1 MKTIINYSLLF
12 RVLISGIPT
21 IVLGMILL
29 NTQLQTE
36 AIVLIIFGSIV
47 TLGLFLFMPNRF
59 VFTKDSLT
67 IIYFLEFKRTAKW
80 NEIKKIYTTYESSY
94 SNRFINHEVFHIV
107 GMSGRKTFFT
117 DDNVIKTK
125 NTTKLINLYY
135 NSNFSYK

>member
-21 IVLGMILL
+21 IVLGTMLF
-29 NTQLQTE
+29 NTHLRIE
-36 AIVLIIFGSIV
+36 AIVLITIGSIV

-67 IIYFLEFKRTAKW
+67 IVYFLEFKRSAKW
-80 NEIKKIYTTYESSY
+80 NEIKKIYTTYESGY
-94 SNRFINHEVFHIV
+94 GNKFINHEVYHIV

-125 NTTKLINLYY
+125 TTTKLINLYY

>member
-67 IIYFLEFKRTAKW
+67 IVYFLEFNIFEQK
-80 NEIKKIYTTYESSY
+80 
-94 SNRFINHEVFHIV
+94 V
-107 GMSGRKTFFT
+107 
-117 DDNVIKTK
+117 
-125 NTTKLINLYY
+125 
-135 NSNFSYK
+135 